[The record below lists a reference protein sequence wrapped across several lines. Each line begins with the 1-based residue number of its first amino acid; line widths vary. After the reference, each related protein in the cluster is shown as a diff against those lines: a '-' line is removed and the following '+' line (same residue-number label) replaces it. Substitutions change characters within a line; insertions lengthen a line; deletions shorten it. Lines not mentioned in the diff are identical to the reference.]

1 MLEVP
6 KADLELPL
14 QLCSALWLPI
24 IVKDFGFSNLRTGL
38 ITSTPT
44 GMCPTD

>member
-1 MLEVP
+1 MLEAP
-6 KADLELPL
+6 KPISSCRF
-14 QLCSALWLPI
+14 QLCSALWLAT
-24 IVKDFGFSNLRTGL
+24 IVKDFGFRNLQTGL